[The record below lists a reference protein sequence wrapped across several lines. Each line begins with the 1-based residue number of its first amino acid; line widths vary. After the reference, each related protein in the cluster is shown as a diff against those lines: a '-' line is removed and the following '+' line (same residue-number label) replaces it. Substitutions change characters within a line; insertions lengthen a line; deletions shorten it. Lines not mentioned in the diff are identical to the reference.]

1 MCKDCANCK
10 HSLDIE
16 NDNILECSLDG
27 NEYEVDHACN
37 EFEEE

>member
-16 NDNILECSLDG
+16 NDDFVECELDG
-27 NEYEVDHACN
+27 KVNHVDDVCEN
-37 EFEEE
+37 FEEE